1 MPSFFVAAG
10 QFLAGGMPLDL
21 FAQLTRSAWYF
32 SSTVFLRRCTELTE
46 QTVLT
51 ASDLLKT
58 VSGSMHDVQHIS
70 VYIAR
75 RPAEVYEF
83 ASDPRNLPR
92 WAAGLARSEVRRD
105 GDEWVVD
112 AAFGRARVRF
122 VERNSLGVMDHDV
135 TLESGVT
142 VHNPMRVVPNGEG
155 SEFVFTL
162 IRQPG
167 MSDTQFAEDKA
178 AIEKDLKTLKDL
190 LERA

>member
-1 MPSFFVAAG
+1 MTTCLCVFVLGVGACTPER
-10 QFLAGGMPLDL
+10 GGP
-21 FAQLTRSAWYF
+21 
-32 SSTVFLRRCTELTE
+32 
-46 QTVLT
+46 
-51 ASDLLKT
+51 
-58 VSGSMHDVQHIS
+58 MHDVQHIS

-105 GDEWVVD
+105 GDEWIAD
-112 AAFGRARVRF
+112 APLGKVRVRF
-122 VERNSLGVMDHDV
+122 AQRNSFGVMDHDV

-167 MSDTQFAEDKA
+167 MSDGQFAKDKA
-178 AIEKDLKTLKDL
+178 AVEHDLKTLKDL
-190 LERA
+190 LEHKSRLEPIPAADRKVRAGK